1 MACLDWG
8 PAKRCRRLLGRHLL
22 VWLGCA
28 GQYGCGLN
36 SLLGACVA
44 CYACRVEVEAQEA
57 VIEQLER
64 RLAEG
69 ERRVGEAR
77 ARAAAAEAAA
87 AEKEG
92 MLAYVGE
99 EVERVKALFE
109 LKVQG
114 CGGVGSPCAALRV
127 PAMN

>member
-1 MACLDWG
+1 
-8 PAKRCRRLLGRHLL
+8 
-22 VWLGCA
+22 
-28 GQYGCGLN
+28 
-36 SLLGACVA
+36 
-44 CYACRVEVEAQEA
+44 VEAQEA

-64 RLAEG
+64 RVEEE
-69 ERRVGEAR
+69 ERRVSEAR

-109 LKVQG
+109 LKV
-114 CGGVGSPCAALRV
+114 RV
-127 PAMN
+127 FGAWGRGWG